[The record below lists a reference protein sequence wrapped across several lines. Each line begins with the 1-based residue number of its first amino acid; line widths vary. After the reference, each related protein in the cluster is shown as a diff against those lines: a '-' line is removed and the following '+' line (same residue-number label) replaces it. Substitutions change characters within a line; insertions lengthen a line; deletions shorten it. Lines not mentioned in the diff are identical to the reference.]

1 MDTRNKILEWR
12 EAKRL
17 LGRHHASTPRWKVV
31 TGYFDPLLASHVR
44 RLREI
49 AGPGERLIV
58 VVADPDRPL
67 LPARARAELVAALEM
82 VESVVLA
89 EENLSELHEMAPAI
103 DIYNEEPSDEHRR
116 DELIRHVHERQQ
128 G

>member
-17 LGRHHASTPRWKVV
+17 LGQRHAGAVRWKVV

-49 AGPGERLIV
+49 AGPGGRLIV
-58 VVADPDRPL
+58 AVADPDRPL

-82 VESVVLA
+82 VEAVVPA
-89 EENLSELHEMAPAI
+89 EGNLSELHEMAPAI
-103 DIYNEEPSDEHRR
+103 DIYHEESSDERRR
-116 DELIRHVHERQQ
+116 DELIRHVHERQDA
-128 G
+128 